1 MITCNL
7 MGGLG
12 NQLFQIFTTISY
24 AMKTKHEFNFLN
36 VKTLGGTNNTLRY
49 TFWDTL
55 FAKLQP
61 ILIEKFPEKMA
72 LVKEAGFPFSEL
84 HISRFQSPNICLY
97 GYFQSYKYFQEFF
110 PLIYKILEINKQKR
124 LVFEKT
130 GLTKDELQNTISM
143 HFRLGDYKKYSHV
156 HPIMNKDYYIN
167 SLKEIKLKY
176 PENNF
181 QVMYFCEDGDLNE
194 VQEVIKLCEKKYTN
208 YKFIRANNSL
218 QDWEQMLLM
227 SICRHN
233 IIANSTFS
241 WWGAYF
247 NVEKDKTVCYPS
259 LWFANKTNSE
269 TYDLFP
275 LEWTKIIVL

>member
-36 VKTLGGTNNTLRY
+36 VKTLGGTNNTLRH

-55 FAKLQP
+55 FAKLHP
-61 ILIEKFPEKMA
+61 ILIENFPEKMVF
-72 LVKEAGFPFSEL
+72 VKEVRFPFREL
-84 HISRFQSPNICLY
+84 HISRFQSPNVCLY

-143 HFRLGDYKKYSHV
+143 HFRLGDYKNIQDF
-156 HPIMNKDYYIN
+156 HPIMPYDYYKNALNYILSSRKNKDFRV
-167 SLKEIKLKY
+167 L
-176 PENNF
+176 F
-181 QVMYFCEDGDLNE
+181 FCEKDDIFDVSNIIALL
-194 VQEVIKLCEKKYTN
+194 IKEFPN
-208 YKFIRANNSL
+208 IEFIKVDDMID
-218 QDWEQMLLM
+218 DWQQMLIM
-227 SICRHN
+227 SCCRDN
-233 IIANSTFS
+233 IIANSSFS
-241 WWGAYF
+241 WWGGYF
-247 NVEKDKTVCYPS
+247 NKNENKIVCYPCQ
-259 LWFANKTNSE
+259 WFGPNLNHDTIDLYPTN
-269 TYDLFP
+269 
-275 LEWTKIIVL
+275 WKKIYF